1 MTKTASARSAPTA
14 PATSAPEDGRLK
26 LQAFAAPSAMLVAAR
41 RANWE
46 LSRLSAPGF
55 ELASARG

>member
-1 MTKTASARSAPTA
+1 MTKTASARATSTPASTA
-14 PATSAPEDGRLK
+14 PAASPLDDGRLK
-26 LQAFAAPSAMLVAAR
+26 LQALAAPVVAR

-46 LSRLSAPGF
+46 LRSLGAPGF